1 MATISGVQGYWQVD
15 LVVNENTI
23 TSSDIENNTSS
34 ANWELWIRRT
44 YASDYP
50 MYGTPSIVINISGKE
65 AYRNSSKYYPIS
77 NITHNGVLLE
87 TGTVYGLEHND
98 DGTIKSNQISFSWT
112 GSGFSPNNVSA
123 SGTYSTATIPR
134 ATKATD
140 ISVYV
145 EDTATI
151 SLDYKSSTFTHDVL
165 MEFGSLSYYIA
176 YNGLLVPAD
185 SPYRRITAG
194 VSSVTLNAVPG
205 FYNQFTGKEATGKIT
220 ITTYDSSASNAN
232 IIGTSEG
239 KLTVKC
245 SDKCMPSLST
255 TDVID
260 INPISVSASGDKTY
274 LIAGKSTAKVS
285 VNVDASGGT
294 NDNNTTVTS
303 IIINGIEAKNS
314 FVEIPNVTGNV
325 FEVEMSNS
333 RGFTS
338 TEYFGNGGK
347 FISYFDPTFT
357 GSVKRIEPTTGEV
370 RMTFSGKY
378 YKDIINIPNNRNN
391 TLELTYVYRK
401 KGSSDWVT
409 PENPVISGWSE
420 TENGYE
426 GTFVFPTNFDYRSQF
441 EILVYYTDTF
451 GARSNDPFVVV
462 RGFPV
467 FWWSSDTFNINGKLR
482 VNNREVVPPEDKI
495 KNTKTSGTTDA
506 YSVDYINLL
515 HAYSTEER
523 VVGTWIDGKPLYEKT
538 FKITS
543 TITNNDALAH
553 NIKNVSVIWVDN
565 AFVQNYN
572 SNKLS
577 YTLPVTYYGTDLGK
591 DELSMYADDT
601 YIVFKVQ
608 TAWGEGWSKYVT
620 LRYTKTTD

>member
-1 MATISGVQGYWQVD
+1 MASISGVQGYWQVD

-23 TSSDIENNTSS
+23 TDTNIKNNKSS
-34 ANWELWIRRT
+34 ASWELWLKRT
-44 YASDYP
+44 TGTSYMA
-50 MYGTPSIVINISGKE
+50 GTPTINISVSGKS
-65 AYRNSSKYYPIS
+65 AYSGSQYFNVNPVDTTGVRLLSGTVDDID
-77 NITHNGVLLE
+77 HNG
-87 TGTVYGLEHND
+87 
-98 DGTIKSNQISFSWT
+98 DGTIKNNQISFSWT
-112 GSGFSPNNVSA
+112 GSGFTPNSVSG

-145 EDTATI
+145 EDTVTI
-151 SLDYKSSTFTHDVL
+151 SLDYKSPTFTHDVL

-255 TDVID
+255 TDVVD
-260 INPISVSASGDKTY
+260 INPISVSASGDERY

-303 IIINGIEAKNS
+303 ITINGIEAKNS

-325 FEVEMSNS
+325 FEVVMANS

-338 TEYFGNGGK
+338 TEYFGNGGR

-543 TITNNDALAH
+543 NITNNDALAH
-553 NIKNVSVIWVDN
+553 NIKNVSIIWVDN

-577 YTLPVTYYGTDLGK
+577 YTLPITYYGTDLGK

-608 TAWGEGWSKYVT
+608 TSWGEGWSKYVT

>member
-1 MATISGVQGYWQVD
+1 MASISGVQGYWRVE
-15 LVVNENTI
+15 LKVTENTI
-23 TSSDIENNTSS
+23 TEENIKNNDSS
-34 ANWELWIRRT
+34 ANWELWVYRT
-44 YASDYP
+44 YASNYP
-50 MYGTPSIVINISGKE
+50 IYGTPTIVITISGKE
-65 AYRNSSKYYPIS
+65 AHKESKYYAIDS
-77 NITHNGVLLE
+77 VTDAGKLVVS
-87 TGTVYGLEHND
+87 GTVTGLEHND
-98 DGTIKSNQISFSWT
+98 DGTIKNNQISFSWT

-255 TDVID
+255 TDVVD
-260 INPISVSASGDKTY
+260 INPISVSASGDERY

-303 IIINGIEAKNS
+303 ITINGIEAKNS

-325 FEVEMSNS
+325 FEVIMINS

-338 TEYFGNGGK
+338 TEYFGNGGR

-357 GSVKRIEPTTGEV
+357 GSVKRVEPTTGKV
-370 RMTFSGKY
+370 RITFSGKY

-401 KGSSDWVT
+401 KGSSYWVT

-543 TITNNDALAH
+543 NITNNDALAH
-553 NIKNVSVIWVDN
+553 NIKNVSIIWVDN

-577 YTLPVTYYGTDLGK
+577 YTLPITYYGTDLGK

-608 TAWGEGWSKYVT
+608 TSWGEGWSKYVT